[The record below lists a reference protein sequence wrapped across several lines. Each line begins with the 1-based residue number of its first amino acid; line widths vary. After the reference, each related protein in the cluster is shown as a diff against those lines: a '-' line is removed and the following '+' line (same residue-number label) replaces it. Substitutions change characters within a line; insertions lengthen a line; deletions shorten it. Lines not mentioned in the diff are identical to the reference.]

1 MGTTDH
7 TSMAL
12 SDRARAYLKGLARE
26 RETTTYR
33 HLAQALDLR
42 PPNTI
47 HQVTK
52 VLEDLMRE
60 DHESGVPVLAA
71 LVASKVRNGLPAP
84 GFFRL
89 ACELGRY
96 DGPESGPAAEAYH
109 AAELERAWKHWSG

>member
-1 MGTTDH
+1 MTL
-7 TSMAL
+7 L
-12 SDRARAYLKGLARE
+12 SRVRTHLKGLARE

-33 HLAQALDLR
+33 NIAQALDLR

-47 HQVTK
+47 HQVTQ

-71 LVASKVRNGLPAP
+71 LVVSKVRNGLPAP
-84 GFFRL
+84 GFFLL

-96 DGPESGPAAEAYH
+96 NDSESGPAAEAYH
-109 AAELERAWKHWSG
+109 AAELERAWNHWSG

>member
-1 MGTTDH
+1 MT
-7 TSMAL
+7 L
-12 SDRARAYLKGLARE
+12 SDRVRSDLKGLARE

-47 HQVTK
+47 HQLTK

-60 DHESGVPVLAA
+60 DHENGVPVMAA
-71 LVASKVRNGLPAP
+71 LVVSTVRNGLPAP
-84 GFFRL
+84 GFFWL

-96 DGPESGPAAEAYH
+96 DGSESGPAAKAYH
-109 AAELERAWKHWSG
+109 AAELKRAWNHWSG

>member
-1 MGTTDH
+1 MT
-7 TSMAL
+7 L
-12 SDRARAYLKGLARE
+12 SDRVRAHLKELARE

-47 HQVTK
+47 HKVTM
-52 VLEDLMRE
+52 VLENLMKE

-71 LVASKVRNGLPAP
+71 LVVSKVRNGLPAP
-84 GFFRL
+84 GYFRL

-96 DGPESGPAAEAYH
+96 DGPDSGPAAETYH
-109 AAELERAWKHWSG
+109 GAELERAWNHWSG